1 MKKCEDI
8 PKLRMENINLT
19 IDELCKWIQKE
30 LKEVN
35 ALNCGSL
42 PEITIALAELIS
54 ARAKEN

>member
-1 MKKCEDI
+1 MK
-8 PKLRMENINLT
+8 MENINLT

-42 PEITIALAELIS
+42 PEITKALAELIS